1 MGYRPPRALEMNGG
15 HSAAANSPEKI
26 EHWSQAGD
34 DFRNGFSHGFWTPE
48 AAPGRPPEN
57 RPFIWRVCTTA
68 LTALL
73 GMGTMSLN
81 HCASR
86 FLILRQSQ

>member
-1 MGYRPPRALEMNGG
+1 LETNDE
-15 HSAAANSPEKI
+15 HNAAASPPEKM

-48 AAPGRPPEN
+48 AAPGRPPGN
-57 RPFIWRVCTTA
+57 RPFIWRVNATA
-68 LTALL
+68 PDPHFDI
-73 GMGTMSLN
+73 GTMSLN

-86 FLILRQSQ
+86 FLISRPSQ